1 MFDTHASTLTSTWGS
16 TPADTCV
23 STLPVKPPER
33 KASCSSSSASDAGD
47 LSREL
52 ERRGAWG
59 GELLVYAGERYDSM
73 EAFLSA
79 VTASRAS
86 LPLPE
91 ELTAGALAA
100 RVRGLYHEYA
110 GAERGRLGA
119 PQFRGLAA
127 SVAAELGMD
136 PRRFGD
142 LSATFDRFDVNG
154 DGSLDEDE
162 CVMLAESML
171 RHYLHDARPS
181 GSRPHK
187 MLQIESKH
195 LEVHYHLTK
204 KLGQGG
210 QGVVYLAVENSTGL
224 PRVVKCYD
232 KGNASG
238 PLEEIKSE
246 FNLLRSLDHP
256 RIQRLYDIF
265 EDRHNVYIVSEPYY
279 GGHLGDLIE
288 NAFEAG
294 VHVVSSYLAKVLHKV
309 LQGAAYLHSR
319 YIVHCDLK
327 ESNVMIASRD
337 GWDEPT
343 PVVIDFGLAHNFAT
357 RGTRGGTPGY
367 MPPEVWT
374 RGLWTPKGDVHSLGV
389 VTYQIFSNG
398 ERCFNAAGDDAMKN
412 ATLTKL
418 PSMDYITGYWR
429 RCSDLPPLV
438 SSMLAKDPRA
448 RPTVRQC
455 MEHPF
460 FAKRV
465 LPKQD
470 DDDEAEERIPLEV
483 VEKLGALG
491 HRTKLQRAI
500 LTDIATTHNLAEL
513 RELNSAFAAMDADS
527 DGVVTA
533 DEARAALRSSMEGDS
548 LEQAVER
555 LVGTDGQVG
564 YTAFMAHL
572 LAAKSA
578 DENRLLWREFQQLDR
593 DGSGHLRRGDVAQL
607 LERPALA
614 EVLHGRSAAQ
624 MMRVMDEDGDGRVV
638 FEEFRKALG
647 QSSR

>member
-1 MFDTHASTLTSTWGS
+1 
-16 TPADTCV
+16 
-23 STLPVKPPER
+23 
-33 KASCSSSSASDAGD
+33 
-47 LSREL
+47 
-52 ERRGAWG
+52 
-59 GELLVYAGERYDSM
+59 
-73 EAFLSA
+73 
-79 VTASRAS
+79 
-86 LPLPE
+86 
-91 ELTAGALAA
+91 
-100 RVRGLYHEYA
+100 
-110 GAERGRLGA
+110 
-119 PQFRGLAA
+119 
-127 SVAAELGMD
+127 
-136 PRRFGD
+136 
-142 LSATFDRFDVNG
+142 
-154 DGSLDEDE
+154 
-162 CVMLAESML
+162 
-171 RHYLHDARPS
+171 
-181 GSRPHK
+181 
-187 MLQIESKH
+187 
-195 LEVHYHLTK
+195 
-204 KLGQGG
+204 
-210 QGVVYLAVENSTGL
+210 
-224 PRVVKCYD
+224 
-232 KGNASG
+232 
-238 PLEEIKSE
+238 
-246 FNLLRSLDHP
+246 
-256 RIQRLYDIF
+256 
-265 EDRHNVYIVSEPYY
+265 
-279 GGHLGDLIE
+279 
-288 NAFEAG
+288 
-294 VHVVSSYLAKVLHKV
+294 
-309 LQGAAYLHSR
+309 
-319 YIVHCDLK
+319 
-327 ESNVMIASRD
+327 
-337 GWDEPT
+337 
-343 PVVIDFGLAHNFAT
+343 
-357 RGTRGGTPGY
+357 
-367 MPPEVWT
+367 
-374 RGLWTPKGDVHSLGV
+374 
-389 VTYQIFSNG
+389 
-398 ERCFNAAGDDAMKN
+398 
-412 ATLTKL
+412 
-418 PSMDYITGYWR
+418 
-429 RCSDLPPLV
+429 
-438 SSMLAKDPRA
+438 MLAKDPRA

-555 LVGTDGQVG
+555 LVGTDGQVS